1 MGSASADLT
10 KDLGGAVFQAIL
22 GTLLTIA
29 YADYFTRAFAKLP
42 AAQAERLG
50 RTAAAEISSSF
61 AGARHVAATL
71 KGADAGEL
79 VAAARDAFTDG
90 KTAAIG
96 FALAS
101 TLVGLGLV
109 LWKYPRHAAEVEE
122 LSAMAA
128 ENREYL
134 ERLEAA
140 PPLVPGTGGP
150 PPGAPARPPDAPAR
164 EPGTDA

>member
-42 AAQAERLG
+42 AAQAKDLSH
-50 RTAAAEISSSF
+50 AAVIEISSSF
-61 AGARHVAATL
+61 AGARHVARTL
-71 KGADAGEL
+71 PGADAGQL

-90 KTAAIG
+90 KTLAIS
-96 FALAS
+96 FALAA
-101 TLVGLGLV
+101 TLAGIALV
-109 LWKYPRHAAEVEE
+109 LWKYPRHAAEKDE

-128 ENREYL
+128 KNQAYL
-134 ERLEAA
+134 DGLEAVA
-140 PPLVPGTGGP
+140 ASKPAASPPRMV
-150 PPGAPARPPDAPAR
+150 
-164 EPGTDA
+164 